1 MLSAIKNQP
10 GTGRKKQDAFYLKS
24 YLTTFD
30 ANIQWEIG
38 EKYTVLYVFI

>member
-1 MLSAIKNQP
+1 MLSAIKSQSDK
-10 GTGRKKQDAFYLKS
+10 GRKKLNAFYLKS

-30 ANIQWEIG
+30 ANIQWGIG